1 MLGVFITWNSVRYP
15 FEMSS
20 PPACSSGLVNYSA
33 SELKRVN
40 CRPGS
45 RLTPSTYFMHLQ
57 CVELRILRRS
67 RYIHRDPRSSC
78 PASTVNPGSIPV
90 IRSTKRH
97 VSRRKQ
103 SQCGVNVNS
112 LHFLS
117 KTAFHDSSL
126 LE

>member
-15 FEMSS
+15 FDMSS

-45 RLTPSTYFMHLQ
+45 RLTPSTYLQ

-67 RYIHRDPRSSC
+67 RYVHRVSRSSF

-112 LHFLS
+112 LNFLS